1 MRMSAAHD
9 GPFAVLHL
17 TGRLDGES
25 ARHLS
30 DTIEDLL
37 REGARTI
44 ELDMAGVDY
53 LSSAGIRVLA
63 RRAEDLATLRGH
75 LHVVTPSA
83 VARTILD
90 AANLSG
96 TLIREGGATRISG
109 SVGRFTHWGLPS
121 INAQNGTYEVSHY
134 SDEGVRLQLVGDGG
148 SPLAGPVDPA
158 VCRAVQFP
166 GQSFGLGIGAIAD
179 SYAEAAPRLGELLAA
194 EGILAYLPTEEGH
207 TPDFMLSYGDHAP
220 RALLTSG
227 LRWEGLFTDLIRFTI
242 QPSADD
248 IPLAELAE
256 VCVEMSG
263 SEAVVIA
270 AVAEV
275 SGIVGASLRRSPAGL
290 PRGFGSEP
298 GASRLRDWIS
308 FTPEPTHQGGTA
320 LVLGV
325 ASRHPTGLLAQHLRP
340 LDGGGVLFGHLHA
353 AVFPY
358 APVPQRT
365 VMLPALLGRLFQTLP
380 LKDVLHLMHDPHAR
394 AGAGQTG
401 LLRGVCWTARVA
413 TTEVLE

>member
-1 MRMSAAHD
+1 MSSAHD
-9 GPFAVLHL
+9 GPFAVVRL

-44 ELDMAGVDY
+44 ELDMAEVDY
-53 LSSAGIRVLA
+53 LSSAGVRVLA
-63 RRAEDLATLRGH
+63 KRAEDLATLRGH

-83 VARTILD
+83 VARTTLD

-109 SVGRFTHWGLPS
+109 ATGRYTHWGLPS
-121 INAQNGTYEVSHY
+121 INAQHGTYEVSHY
-134 SDEGVRLQLVGDGG
+134 SDEGVRLQLIGTGG

-158 VCRAVQFP
+158 GARAVQFP
-166 GQSFGLGIGAIAD
+166 TQSFGLGIGAIAD
-179 SYAEAAPRLGELLAA
+179 SFEEAAPRMGELLAA
-194 EGILAYLPTEEGH
+194 EGILAYLPTEGGH

-220 RALLTSG
+220 RALLATG

-242 QPSADD
+242 QPSADE
-248 IPLAELAE
+248 IPIAELVE

-263 SEAVVIA
+263 TEAVVIA
-270 AVAEV
+270 TVAEV

-298 GASRLRDWIS
+298 GAGKLRDWIA
-308 FTPEPTHQGGTA
+308 FTPEPAHLGSTA
-320 LVLGV
+320 LILGV
-325 ASRHPTGLLAQHLRP
+325 AARRPTGALAAHLRP
-340 LDGGGVLFGHLHA
+340 LDGSGTLFGHLHA

-380 LKDVLHLMHDPHAR
+380 LKNILHLMFDPHAPS
-394 AGAGQTG
+394 GSGQTG
-401 LLRGVCWTARVA
+401 LHRGVCWTAPVKA
-413 TTEVLE
+413 TEFAE